1 MDATYFSKKCF
12 QYPHYLLDLAALYCG
27 KNLISN
33 CDGKILLPWIGVSI
47 PFFHSM
53 TIIESLIVVIQNIL
67 QFGFYFII
75 RPIKKAIRLLGLIQN
90 NFFKYMNIQNARKEN
105 HKTPSFPSFYRQN
118 CQNLRHK
125 LFWAIYVW
133 IGIGRDLLP

>member
-1 MDATYFSKKCF
+1 
-12 QYPHYLLDLAALYCG
+12 
-27 KNLISN
+27 
-33 CDGKILLPWIGVSI
+33 
-47 PFFHSM
+47 M

-125 LFWAIYVW
+125 LFELYMYELGLGGIYYLRFSLSIV
-133 IGIGRDLLP
+133 LLTGSIDALYG